1 MPKTENEQAGP
12 GEDERPSKKQA
23 TEPATAAGDGGKE
36 KGANGSSAHR
46 NPTVEANLKEA
57 LAGEDKSLYNYH
69 MPAGEKGASDVTKTF
84 NRDGVVVVPGFCS
97 AEEVA
102 GMKKRMQELIDAWDP
117 SESKGSVFHTYG
129 NKHINTNYFL
139 DSAATTKFFLEP
151 GAVDEKGEIRSDIP
165 KGELINKVGH
175 ALHFLDPVFTAYAQS
190 EKVKS
195 LVRDLGYVDPVLPQ
209 SMYIFKQG
217 KIGGEVTSHQDSSYL
232 YTVPRQTCLGM
243 WLALDDADTHNGC
256 LWARKGS
263 HKEPLRNIFGRLGTE
278 EESGEMRLVNKLLD
292 DNGDNNEES
301 TGFKARKWCNVIPG
315 EGPDYTPESDA
326 CLRAAGFEPL
336 PVKAGD
342 LVCFPGT
349 LDHLSLTNKS
359 PAARHTFQLHLVEGP
374 GDGVKWADM
383 NWMQYPAGLTFPSLK
398 L

>member
-102 GMKKRMQELIDAWDP
+102 GMKKRMQVAPPSSPDAFGISGVELIDAWDP

-165 KGELINKVGH
+165 KGELINKV
-175 ALHFLDPVFTAYAQS
+175 A
-190 EKVKS
+190 
-195 LVRDLGYVDPVLPQ
+195 
-209 SMYIFKQG
+209 
-217 KIGGEVTSHQDSSYL
+217 SH
-232 YTVPRQTCLGM
+232 C
-243 WLALDDADTHNGC
+243 LALAFPMQRTALKQAMLAGG
-256 LWARKGS
+256 ARASLPRPGL
-263 HKEPLRNIFGRLGTE
+263 HGIRPVREGEEPGPRSRLRRPCAAAEHVHFQARQDRRGGALCSARGLAHRGRLLSSSFSFLSQTRTSRFSA
-278 EESGEMRLVNKLLD
+278 ESRAPCALL
-292 DNGDNNEES
+292 G
-301 TGFKARKWCNVIPG
+301 GAVR
-315 EGPDYTPESDA
+315 
-326 CLRAAGFEPL
+326 RAA
-336 PVKAGD
+336 
-342 LVCFPGT
+342 
-349 LDHLSLTNKS
+349 
-359 PAARHTFQLHLVEGP
+359 ARR
-374 GDGVKWADM
+374 
-383 NWMQYPAGLTFPSLK
+383 
-398 L
+398 